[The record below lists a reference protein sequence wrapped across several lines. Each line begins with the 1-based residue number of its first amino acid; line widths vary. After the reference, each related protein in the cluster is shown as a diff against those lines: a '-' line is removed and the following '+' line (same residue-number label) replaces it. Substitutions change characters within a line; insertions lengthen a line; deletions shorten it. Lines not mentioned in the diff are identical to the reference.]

1 MCLRPQKCQLC
12 PTAGGALKRV
22 VEGGYVHVVCANW
35 LPGIKFGDEDRGD
48 KITGLDDVDKARF
61 KLVTAIIC

>member
-1 MCLRPQKCQLC
+1 
-12 PTAGGALKRV
+12 V

-61 KLVTAIIC
+61 KLVNAIIVTTELCRLQFLLLNP